1 MKTLYMNNLISRVI
15 SPLIIGINLIFIS
28 FPALA
33 YLDPGTI
40 GLVFSFIIGIISFI
54 VLKLKSIF
62 NTTKKFIKKLF
73 IKEKKIL

>member
-1 MKTLYMNNLISRVI
+1 MNKLIRRAK
-15 SPLIIGINLIFIS
+15 SPFIIGINLIFIS

-40 GLVFSFIIGIISFI
+40 GLLFSLIIGIISFI

-62 NTTKKFIKKLF
+62 NTTKKFIKKIF
-73 IKEKKIL
+73 IKDKKLL